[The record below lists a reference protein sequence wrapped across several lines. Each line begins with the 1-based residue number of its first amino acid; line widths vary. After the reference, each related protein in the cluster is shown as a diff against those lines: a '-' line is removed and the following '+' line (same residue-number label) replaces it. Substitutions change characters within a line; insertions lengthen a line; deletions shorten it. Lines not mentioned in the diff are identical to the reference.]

1 MNFLGIGGLEL
12 VVVMLVALFVVGP
25 VRLVEGA
32 RTARKYMTEIRRQRE
47 ELTQMIEEAADIDGL
62 KEALDQEGVMSEVE
76 SVTSDLKAFRDEAS
90 SLTSDFDELKD
101 VARSVRRPAGYAPR
115 RPSGTPD
122 VGDAKPSGTDSSD
135 VAP

>member
-47 ELTQMIEEAADIDGL
+47 ELTQMIEEAADIEGM
-62 KEALDQEGVMSEVE
+62 KEALDQEGIIGEINEIKSELQ
-76 SVTSDLKAFRDEAS
+76 SFGDEAA
-90 SLTSDFDELKD
+90 TISDDLEEVRN
-101 VARSVRRPAGYAPR
+101 VARAVKRPMGYTREPKQATKTR
-115 RPSGTPD
+115 EASPSDEGETKD
-122 VGDAKPSGTDSSD
+122 
-135 VAP
+135 

>member
-47 ELTQMIEEAADIDGL
+47 ELTQMIEEAADIEGM
-62 KEALDQEGVMSEVE
+62 KEALDQEGIIGEINEIKSELQ
-76 SVTSDLKAFRDEAS
+76 SFGDEAA
-90 SLTSDFDELKD
+90 TISDDLDEVRN
-101 VARSVRRPAGYAPR
+101 VARAVKRPMGYTREPKRATKPR
-115 RPSGTPD
+115 EVTPSDEGETKD
-122 VGDAKPSGTDSSD
+122 
-135 VAP
+135 

>member
-47 ELTQMIEEAADIDGL
+47 ELTQMIEEAADIEGV
-62 KEALDQEGVMSEVE
+62 KEALDQDGVMGEIRDIKSELE
-76 SVTSDLKAFRDEAS
+76 SFGDEAA
-90 SLTSDFDELKD
+90 TISDDIDEVRD
-101 VARSVRRPAGYAPR
+101 VARAVKRPMGYIREPKR
-115 RPSGTPD
+115 KTKSSGGSQRDEGETKD
-122 VGDAKPSGTDSSD
+122 
-135 VAP
+135 

>member
-47 ELTQMIEEAADIDGL
+47 ELTQMIEEAADIEGM
-62 KEALDQEGVMSEVE
+62 KEALDQDGIIGEINEIKSELQ
-76 SVTSDLKAFRDEAS
+76 SFGDEAA
-90 SLTSDFDELKD
+90 TISDDLEEVRN
-101 VARSVRRPAGYAPR
+101 VARAVKRPMGYTREPKRATKPR
-115 RPSGTPD
+115 DVHPSDEGETKD
-122 VGDAKPSGTDSSD
+122 
-135 VAP
+135 

>member
-47 ELTQMIEEAADIDGL
+47 ELTQMIEEAADLEGL
-62 KEALDQEGVMSEVE
+62 KETLDQEGVIREVE
-76 SVTSDLKAFRDEAS
+76 SVTSDLKNFREEAS
-90 SLTSDFDELKD
+90 ALTSDFDEIKD
-101 VARSVRRPAGYAPR
+101 VARSVRRPAGYAPVQPKR
-115 RPSGTPD
+115 EP
-122 VGDAKPSGTDSSD
+122 GDSNANPADAENKTT
-135 VAP
+135 AP

>member
-47 ELTQMIEEAADIDGL
+47 ELTQMIEEVADVEGV
-62 KEALDQEGVMSEVE
+62 KEALDQEGIIGEVKDIADE
-76 SVTSDLKAFRDEAS
+76 LNAFKDEAS
-90 SLTSDFDELKD
+90 TISDDFNELQD
-101 VARSVRRPAGYAPR
+101 VARSVRRPGGYTR
-115 RPSGTPD
+115 RSGRATRAEDQGADEGSLKDESP
-122 VGDAKPSGTDSSD
+122 
-135 VAP
+135 

>member
-47 ELTQMIEEAADIDGL
+47 ELTQMIEEAADIEGM
-62 KEALDQEGVMSEVE
+62 KEALDQEGIIGEINEIKSELQ
-76 SVTSDLKAFRDEAS
+76 SFGDEAA
-90 SLTSDFDELKD
+90 TISDDLDEVRN
-101 VARSVRRPAGYAPR
+101 VARAVKRPMGYTREPR
-115 RPSGTPD
+115 RATKPREVTPSDEGETKD
-122 VGDAKPSGTDSSD
+122 
-135 VAP
+135 

>member
-47 ELTQMIEEAADIDGL
+47 ELTQMIEEAADIEGM
-62 KEALDQEGVMSEVE
+62 KEALDQDGIIGEINEIKSELQ
-76 SVTSDLKAFRDEAS
+76 SFGDEAA
-90 SLTSDFDELKD
+90 TISDDLDEVRN
-101 VARSVRRPAGYAPR
+101 VARAVKRPMGYTREPKRATKPR
-115 RPSGTPD
+115 EVTPSDEGETKD
-122 VGDAKPSGTDSSD
+122 
-135 VAP
+135 

>member
-47 ELTQMIEEAADIDGL
+47 ELTQMIEEAADIEGM
-62 KEALDQEGVMSEVE
+62 KEALDQDGIMDEIRDIKSEIE
-76 SVTSDLKAFRDEAS
+76 SFGNEAATISDDINEVTRTVK
-90 SLTSDFDELKD
+90 
-101 VARSVRRPAGYAPR
+101 RPMGYAREPNR
-115 RPSGTPD
+115 ATKKSEESPSTQGETE
-122 VGDAKPSGTDSSD
+122 A
-135 VAP
+135 

>member
-47 ELTQMIEEAADIDGL
+47 ELTQMIEEAADIEGV
-62 KEALDQEGVMSEVE
+62 KEALDQDGIMGEIRDIKSEIE
-76 SVTSDLKAFRDEAS
+76 SFGNEAATISDDINEVTRTVK
-90 SLTSDFDELKD
+90 
-101 VARSVRRPAGYAPR
+101 RPMGYAREPNGATKKSEES
-115 RPSGTPD
+115 PSTQGETE
-122 VGDAKPSGTDSSD
+122 A
-135 VAP
+135 

>member
-47 ELTQMIEEAADIDGL
+47 ELTQMIEEAADIEGM
-62 KEALDQEGVMSEVE
+62 KEALDQEGIIGEINEIKSELQ
-76 SVTSDLKAFRDEAS
+76 SFGDEAA
-90 SLTSDFDELKD
+90 TISDDLEEVRN
-101 VARSVRRPAGYAPR
+101 VARAVKRPMGYTREPKRATKPR
-115 RPSGTPD
+115 EVPPSDEGETKD
-122 VGDAKPSGTDSSD
+122 
-135 VAP
+135 

>member
-47 ELTQMIEEAADIDGL
+47 ELTQMIEEAADIEGM
-62 KEALDQEGVMSEVE
+62 KEALDQDGIIGEINEIKSELQ
-76 SVTSDLKAFRDEAS
+76 SFGDEAA
-90 SLTSDFDELKD
+90 TISDDLDEVRN
-101 VARSVRRPAGYAPR
+101 VARAVKRPMGYTREPKRATKQREVP
-115 RPSGTPD
+115 PSDEGETKD
-122 VGDAKPSGTDSSD
+122 
-135 VAP
+135 

>member
-47 ELTQMIEEAADIDGL
+47 ELTQMIEEAADIEGM
-62 KEALDQEGVMSEVE
+62 KEALDQEGIVGEINEIKSELQ
-76 SVTSDLKAFRDEAS
+76 SFGDEAA
-90 SLTSDFDELKD
+90 TISDDLDEVRN
-101 VARSVRRPAGYAPR
+101 VARAVKRPMGYTREPKQSTKTR
-115 RPSGTPD
+115 DVPPSDEGETKD
-122 VGDAKPSGTDSSD
+122 
-135 VAP
+135 

>member
-47 ELTQMIEEAADIDGL
+47 ELTQMIEEAADIEGV
-62 KEALDQEGVMSEVE
+62 KEALDQDGIMGEIRDIKSEIE
-76 SVTSDLKAFRDEAS
+76 SFGNEAATISDDINEVTRTVKRPMGYVREPNRATKKSEESPGNQGETEA
-90 SLTSDFDELKD
+90 
-101 VARSVRRPAGYAPR
+101 
-115 RPSGTPD
+115 
-122 VGDAKPSGTDSSD
+122 
-135 VAP
+135 

>member
-47 ELTQMIEEAADIDGL
+47 ELTQMIEEAADLEGL
-62 KEALDQEGVMSEVE
+62 KEALDQDGVMQEVE
-76 SVTSDLKAFRDEAS
+76 SVTSDLNAFREEAS
-90 SLTSDFDELKD
+90 SLTSDIDELKD
-101 VARSVRRPAGYAPR
+101 VARSVRRPAGYAPS
-115 RPSGTPD
+115 RPQRSSD
-122 VGDAKPSGTDSSD
+122 KSDSKPAASDSSD
-135 VAP
+135 SAP

>member
-47 ELTQMIEEAADIDGL
+47 ELTQMIEEAADIEGM
-62 KEALDQEGVMSEVE
+62 KEALDQEGIIGEINEIKSELQ
-76 SVTSDLKAFRDEAS
+76 SFGDEAA
-90 SLTSDFDELKD
+90 TISDDLDEVRN
-101 VARSVRRPAGYAPR
+101 VARAVKRPMGYSPEPKRATKTRDVP
-115 RPSGTPD
+115 PSDEGETKD
-122 VGDAKPSGTDSSD
+122 
-135 VAP
+135 

>member
-47 ELTQMIEEAADIDGL
+47 ELTQMIEEAADIEGM
-62 KEALDQEGVMSEVE
+62 KEALDQEGIIGEINEIKSELQ
-76 SVTSDLKAFRDEAS
+76 SFGDEAA
-90 SLTSDFDELKD
+90 TISDDLDEVRN
-101 VARSVRRPAGYAPR
+101 VARAVKRPMGYTREPKRATKQREVP
-115 RPSGTPD
+115 PSDEGETKD
-122 VGDAKPSGTDSSD
+122 
-135 VAP
+135 